1 MRYSILFFL
10 ILIGFLS
17 ACTKD
22 NDPTPETEGEQWQL
36 VKMWGQIP
44 NSETTGEDM
53 EWQESY
59 FLLDNGEFLKS
70 RTQNGVE
77 KEARGKAS
85 FEELSDGMYL
95 VLEYEENNDLIGNCF
110 GDLREELFLESEDK
124 LISTWQACD
133 GPGLEYEKVE

>member
-1 MRYSILFFL
+1 MKYPILVFL
-10 ILIGFLS
+10 FLIGFLY
-17 ACTKD
+17 ACTED
-22 NDPTPETEGEQWQL
+22 DPITPETEGETWQL

-59 FLLDNGEFLKS
+59 VLMEGGEFIKS
-70 RTQNGVE
+70 RTRNGDTE
-77 KEARGKAS
+77 EAGGKFN
-85 FEELSDGMYL
+85 FEELSDGTYL
-95 VLEYEENNDLIGNCF
+95 VLDYAKNSDLIGNCF
-110 GDLREELFLESEDK
+110 GNLREELFLESEGN